1 MMQQPE
7 EIQEELKPKR
17 KVKPQ
22 VDQSEALSQLYEY
35 VIWCGNAINQLNV
48 TVAQLQQQITP
59 YPPQNPPYQEL
70 LRTPPVDETPVNP
83 NTPTFSKRVKP
94 VVEEAE
100 KPKPKPWYLQKGI
113 IATIILVIVM
123 LYFIW
128 VFYMKSTGHSVTIPG
143 IGKF

>member
-1 MMQQPE
+1 
-7 EIQEELKPKR
+7 
-17 KVKPQ
+17 
-22 VDQSEALSQLYEY
+22 
-35 VIWCGNAINQLNV
+35 
-48 TVAQLQQQITP
+48 VAQLQQQITP
-59 YPPQNPPYQEL
+59 YPPQNPPYQEIE
-70 LRTPPVDETPVNP
+70 RTPPEPVNP